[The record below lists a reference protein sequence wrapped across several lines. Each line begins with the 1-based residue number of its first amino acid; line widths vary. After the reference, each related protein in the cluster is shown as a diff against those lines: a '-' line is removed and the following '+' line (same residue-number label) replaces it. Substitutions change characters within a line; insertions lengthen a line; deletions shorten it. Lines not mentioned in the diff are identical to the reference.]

1 MTESK
6 ATTIRKIPRWLVIQ
20 VVICSKS
27 RDPAYANLHIVYVLG
42 NVSNNYYDIS

>member
-20 VVICSKS
+20 VVFVAKVETQHTQIYILFMS
-27 RDPAYANLHIVYVLG
+27 
-42 NVSNNYYDIS
+42 